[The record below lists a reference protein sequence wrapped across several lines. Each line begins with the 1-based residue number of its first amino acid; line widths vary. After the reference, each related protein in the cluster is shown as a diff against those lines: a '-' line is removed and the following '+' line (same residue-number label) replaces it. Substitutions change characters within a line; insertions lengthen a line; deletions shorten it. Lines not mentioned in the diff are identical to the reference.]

1 MTEAI
6 VEEIEKSQIFNKCII
21 ITQMKIVHLLLYSKK
36 TPLVLGNSIAKDNGE
51 AVMIKASIQKWSN
64 NNIVKDDTTSSISK
78 INPFGGGHLM
88 IEAFAEAVR
97 IQANIQPAQHMIKVT
112 NDKKTKHLP
121 PETSKLYP
129 TFTSSR

>member
-78 INPFGGGHLM
+78 LDPLRGWNTIVK
-88 IEAFAEAVR
+88 AVAEATR
-97 IQANIQPAQHMIKVT
+97 IKT
-112 NDKKTKHLP
+112 NTQKNK
-121 PETSKLYP
+121 
-129 TFTSSR
+129 